1 MMKLYKI
8 SLTLLVSFMLLSC
21 SERQY
26 SFEFIE
32 ADTTGTSSLRAIHAV
47 DENIIWT
54 SGSLGQVY
62 LSEDGGKNWNPRPV
76 PGCEDTEFRSLHA
89 WDAQHALVFDVSPL
103 GRAFMTTDAG
113 ASWELVYQSPV
124 EGAFFNSL
132 KFADDKQG
140 IAISDPIDEQVF
152 VLRTEDGGLNWKRMP
167 ALPPSIQGE
176 INFAASN
183 TCIEYLPS
191 GGIYIVTGGSKSRI
205 LSSKDHGGTWEFMD
219 TPALTGASAGLFSV
233 NFTSPERGVA
243 VGGDFNEPKREGC
256 RAIFTEDGGDSWQ
269 MAETMPAAYRSCVV
283 SLNNKLHFAIGK
295 TGCDYSVDQGK
306 NWTFIDSSGYYAA
319 STVKGKNIIYLA
331 GSDGRVGKVIVR
343 KK

>member
-1 MMKLYKI
+1 MKLYKI

-21 SERQY
+21 SEKQY

-32 ADTTGTSSLRAIHAV
+32 VDTPGTSSLRAIHAV
-47 DENIIWT
+47 DDNIIWT
-54 SGSLGQVY
+54 SGSQGQVY
-62 LSEDGGKNWNPRPV
+62 LSEDGGHNWNPRPV

-89 WDAQHALVFDVSPL
+89 WDAQHALVFDVSPQ

-132 KFADDKQG
+132 KFADDRQG
-140 IAISDPIDEQVF
+140 IAISDPVDEQVF
-152 VLRTEDGGLNWKRMP
+152 VLRTEDGGLNWKRMLT
-167 ALPPSIQGE
+167 LPPSVQGE

-205 LSSKDHGGTWEFMD
+205 LSSFDHGYTWSFMD
-219 TPALTGASAGLFSV
+219 TPVLTGASAGLFSV
-233 NFTSPERGVA
+233 NFASPETGLA
-243 VGGDFNEPKREGC
+243 VGGDFNDPKREGC
-256 RAIFTEDGGDSWQ
+256 RAIFTEDGGDSWH

-283 SLNNKLHFAIGK
+283 SLNKKLHFAIGK

-306 NWTFIDSSGYYAA
+306 NWTFIDSTGYYAA
-319 STVKGKNIIYLA
+319 SAVKGKNILYLA
-331 GSDGRVGKVIVR
+331 GSDGRVARVIVL
-343 KK
+343 KE